1 MNIKILYAINYS
13 GRTNCREMT
22 FNSIY
27 MYPLQGGNILILFH
41 KHDWAVPISSHH
53 GIYIKTKYC

>member
-1 MNIKILYAINYS
+1 
-13 GRTNCREMT
+13 MT